1 VSVVENKVEE
11 ENKSL
16 LRRVIKESHSEGDL
30 DVVDETYASDYVLH
44 APVFPTG
51 EEIRGPEG
59 IKQLISRQHAA
70 SPGLEFTVEDQIVEG
85 DKVVTR
91 YTVSGADR
99 SAGIIIS
106 RIADGKIAEEWLV
119 PYGTNLN

>member
-1 VSVVENKVEE
+1 MAVE
-11 ENKSL
+11 ENKAL
-16 LRRVIKESHSEGDL
+16 LRRVIKEAHSEGDL
-30 DVVDETYASDYVLH
+30 DVVDETYASDYMLH
-44 APVFPTG
+44 TPVFPTG

-70 SPGLEFTVEDQIVEG
+70 FPGLEFSVEDQIVEG

-91 YTVSGADR
+91 YTASGAHR

-106 RIADGKIAEEWLV
+106 RIADGKIVEEWIE
-119 PYGTNLN
+119 YRGSNIN